1 MGYLLAAVFGTQD
14 QTLTQISPQSSLE
27 IVGEAEV
34 ADRRMTHWGNVMRGE
49 HRECLRGGRGSS

>member
-34 ADRRMTHWGNVMRGE
+34 TDQRMTH
-49 HRECLRGGRGSS
+49 